1 MIINVLCLFTI
12 VDKCKKNPIIRN
24 KYSKMRYNCKKI
36 NNLALNLY
44 EF

>member
-12 VDKCKKNPIIRN
+12 VDKCKKKTIIRN
-24 KYSKMRYNCKKI
+24 KYSKMRCNCKKI